1 MIEVIILILL
11 VVIGFI
17 AIKNRSVKSIFF
29 PQKKYYSIDDAYNA
43 RRKAKNDEIDHL
55 LSKMGKNGLSDLT
68 EKERKRLDELSRK

>member
-11 VVIGFI
+11 VITGFI
-17 AIKNRSVKSIFF
+17 AIKNRSVKRIFF